1 MEQTFESRFL
11 AARRAVIAAR
21 FQNLNAMQLEGV
33 LTTQGPLLLLA
44 GAGSGKTTVL
54 INRIA
59 NLIAFGEGSDSQEVP
74 DYVTE
79 EDLTY
84 LETYLKT
91 QDPAM
96 QLQAERLCALRPAA
110 PWSILA
116 ITFTNKAANELKSR
130 LQALLGDYAME
141 VWAMTFHAACC
152 RILRRE
158 IDRLDGYT
166 GRFTIYDSSDSERVM
181 KDILRDFDL
190 DEKALPPRLAL
201 SVISKAKDRR
211 QDPAAFSK
219 HAGKSGDFRM
229 DRIAQLYEEYDK
241 RLHEANALDFDD
253 IILKTV
259 ELLETFEDVRTY
271 YQQKFHYVM
280 IDEYQDTNQLQYQ
293 LTSLLAGGYENIC
306 VVGDDDQSIYKFRG
320 ATIENILSFEKQFK
334 GTRVIRLEQ
343 NYRSTQAILN
353 AANAVIA
360 HNRGRKGKKLWTENA
375 AGDQI
380 TVYEASSET
389 DEANFVTN
397 RIISMSKGK
406 NFKDFAVLYRT
417 NAQSNA
423 VENSFKRSGIPY
435 RIIGG
440 TRFFDRAEVKDML
453 AYLCV
458 INNRAD
464 ELRLQRIINNPPR
477 GIGGKTLE
485 MAERQ
490 AAAAGVPLYTV
501 VSDPYSYPSLEK
513 AAAKLMAFTVIIE
526 ECGELLQK
534 LPLPDFYEEV
544 MTRTGYLQMLEEK
557 GDVESRTRAENVR
570 ELKSSILSYMENTET
585 PTLAGFLEEIAL
597 YTDIE
602 QYDPDADAVV
612 MMTMHA
618 AKGLE
623 FPNVFLVG
631 LEEGLFPSNRCMS
644 EPEELEEEGD
654 VESRTRAENVREL
667 KSSILSYMENTE
679 TPTLAGFLEEIAL
692 YTDIEQ
698 YDPDADAVV
707 MMTMH
712 AAKGLEFPN
721 VFLVG
726 LEEGLFPSNRCMSE
740 PEELEEERRL
750 CYVAITRAK
759 QHLVITY
766 ARQRMLYGR
775 TTTNLPS
782 RFVDELPVESVKR
795 IGAPKPSY
803 QQTEPRQYGSFGRV
817 SIYGDSYND
826 FSQIPTRP
834 KPQKDYSVHTAPKP
848 APKVSFAAGE
858 MVQHKAFG
866 RGMILTVLTMGND
879 ALLEIAFDGVGTKRL
894 MANTAAQHMKKL

>member
-130 LQALLGDYAME
+130 LQALLGDYAMD

-526 ECGELLQK
+526 ECAELLQK

-644 EPEELEEEGD
+644 EPEELEEE
-654 VESRTRAENVREL
+654 
-667 KSSILSYMENTE
+667 
-679 TPTLAGFLEEIAL
+679 
-692 YTDIEQ
+692 
-698 YDPDADAVV
+698 
-707 MMTMH
+707 
-712 AAKGLEFPN
+712 
-721 VFLVG
+721 
-726 LEEGLFPSNRCMSE
+726 
-740 PEELEEERRL
+740 RRL

-759 QHLVITY
+759 QHLNISY

-782 RFVDELPVESVKR
+782 RFVDELPAESVKR

-866 RGMILTVLTMGND
+866 RGMILTVLPMGND

>member
-1 MEQTFESRFL
+1 MEQTFEARFL
-11 AARRAVIAAR
+11 SARRAVIAAR
-21 FQNLNAMQLEGV
+21 FQNLNEMQREGV

-59 NLIAFGEGSDSQEVP
+59 NLIAFGEGSDSNEIP
-74 DYVTE
+74 EYIAE
-79 EDLTY
+79 EDVTY
-84 LETYLKT
+84 LEDYRKT
-91 QDPAM
+91 RDPAM
-96 QLQAERLCALRPAA
+96 QQQAERLCALRPAA

-116 ITFTNKAANELKSR
+116 ITFTNKAANELKAR
-130 LQALLGDYAME
+130 LQALLGDYAMD

-166 GRFTIYDSSDSERVM
+166 GRFTIYDTSDSERVM
-181 KDILRDFDL
+181 KDILKDFGL
-190 DEKALPPRLAL
+190 DEKSLPPRLAL
-201 SVISKAKDRR
+201 SVISKAKDKR
-211 QDPAAFSK
+211 QGPEQFSK
-219 HAGKSGDFRM
+219 HAGKSGDYRM
-229 DRIAQLYEEYDK
+229 DRIAQLYAEYEK

-259 ELLETFEDVRTY
+259 ELLEQFEDVRTY
-271 YQQKFHYVM
+271 YQRKFHYVM

-293 LTSLLAGGYENIC
+293 LTALLAGGYENIC

-334 GTRVIRLEQ
+334 GARVIRLEQ

-353 AANAVIA
+353 AANAVIS
-360 HNRGRKGKKLWTENA
+360 HNRGRKGKKLWTQNA
-375 AGDQI
+375 AGDRI
-380 TVYEASSET
+380 TVYEASSES
-389 DEANFVTN
+389 DEANYIAS
-397 RIISMSKGK
+397 RIISMSKGR

-423 VENSFKRSGIPY
+423 VENAFKRSGIPY

-485 MAERQ
+485 MAQRQ

-513 AAAKLMAFTVIIE
+513 SAAKLMAFTVVIE
-526 ECGELLQK
+526 ECGELLTT
-534 LPLPDFYEEV
+534 LSLPDFYEEV
-544 MTRTGYLQMLEEK
+544 MLRTGYLKMLEEK
-557 GDVESRTRAENVR
+557 DDVEARTRAENVR
-570 ELKSSILSYMENTET
+570 ELKSSILAYMENTDT

-623 FPNVFLVG
+623 FPVVFIIG
-631 LEEGLFPSNRCMS
+631 AEEGLFPSMQAIGQS
-644 EPEELEEEGD
+644 ED
-654 VESRTRAENVREL
+654 
-667 KSSILSYMENTE
+667 M
-679 TPTLAGFLEEIAL
+679 
-692 YTDIEQ
+692 
-698 YDPDADAVV
+698 
-707 MMTMH
+707 
-712 AAKGLEFPN
+712 
-721 VFLVG
+721 
-726 LEEGLFPSNRCMSE
+726 
-740 PEELEEERRL
+740 EEERRL
-750 CYVAITRAK
+750 CYVALTRARE
-759 QHLVITY
+759 HLILTC
-766 ARQRMLYGR
+766 ARQRMLFGR
-775 TTTNLPS
+775 TTANRVS
-782 RFVDELPVESVKR
+782 RFVEEIPEDDIQKLNVPRGYGYSE
-795 IGAPKPSY
+795 PSRD
-803 QQTEPRQYGSFGRV
+803 QQQYPPRQSAPRAYTAV
-817 SIYGDSYND
+817 SYTHLTL
-826 FSQIPTRP
+826 PT
-834 KPQKDYSVHTAPKP
+834 T
-848 APKVSFAAGE
+848 
-858 MVQHKAFG
+858 
-866 RGMILTVLTMGND
+866 
-879 ALLEIAFDGVGTKRL
+879 
-894 MANTAAQHMKKL
+894 